1 MAVNPLAKANSEP
14 PHTDESKQTG
24 QLGQRQVTPLS
35 HSPIVPRSIVVT
47 TAAQRG
53 PREPVGTRSRDDSP
67 SVVRTGGLG
76 GMVFPRNGSPGVL
89 LRKEFPAGGFTGSGM
104 RPSFMGTLSAGS
116 SPMPIPNKGTA
127 GPVREPVGKPR
138 LARQSSGPKYG
149 SAPSTMTVEM
159 GTQTEENN

>member
-35 HSPIVPRSIVVT
+35 HSPIVPRSIFVT

-53 PREPVGTRSRDDSP
+53 PREPVGTKSRDDSP
-67 SVVRTGGLG
+67 LVVRTGGLG
-76 GMVFPRNGSPGVL
+76 GMVFPRNESPVAPP
-89 LRKEFPAGGFTGSGM
+89 RKEFPTGGFAGSGM
-104 RPSFMGTLSAGS
+104 RPSFMGSLSAGS
-116 SPMPIPNKGTA
+116 SPMPIPKKGNA
-127 GPVREPVGKPR
+127 GPVREPVGKPH
-138 LARQSSGPKYG
+138 LARQSSGPKHG
-149 SAPSTMTVEM
+149 SAPSKMTVEI